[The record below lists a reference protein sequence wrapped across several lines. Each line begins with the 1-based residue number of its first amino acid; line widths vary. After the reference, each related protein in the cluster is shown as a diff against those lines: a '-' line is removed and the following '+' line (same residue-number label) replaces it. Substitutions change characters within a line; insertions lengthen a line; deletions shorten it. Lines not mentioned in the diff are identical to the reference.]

1 MTEID
6 LYQQLAEGL
15 SLGASPL
22 VPKMFKLLT
31 DENEAKLLLA
41 ASPPAPIEELAEKTG
56 LDKEEIEKM
65 IDPLFKKGLLF
76 KSVKNGV
83 TRYYRV
89 RNILQFHDA
98 TAVATDVSRE
108 FLNLLDQFMK
118 TEWIDFFNQ
127 FKQILPNP
135 VMRVVPINVALE
147 PEAQIMA
154 FEDVKQLIDG
164 AKSMAVTACSCRV
177 ISGGCGKPVEV
188 CMQFNKAADYSIERG
203 TGRKIDRKEAMD
215 ILRLSEEEGLV
226 HISTNSRS
234 LGHVICNCCEDCCMT
249 WAVDKEDITKF
260 AAPSRF
266 LASVDAELCSSC
278 ETCLDR
284 CLFEAISMD
293 GKDDI
298 AQINEEKCMG
308 CGLCMVTCPDEAISL
323 DVVRT
328 EDFVPA

>member
-1 MTEID
+1 MSEID

-22 VPKMFKLLT
+22 VAKMFKMLAN
-31 DENEAKLLLA
+31 ENEAKLLLA
-41 ASPPAPIEELAEKTG
+41 ASPPAPVEELAERTG

-76 KSVKNGV
+76 KSIKNGV

-89 RNILQFHDA
+89 RNILQFHDS

-118 TEWIDFFNQ
+118 TEWVDFFNQ
-127 FKQILPNP
+127 FKTILPNP

-154 FEDVKQLIDG
+154 FEDVKQLIDT
-164 AKSMAVTACSCRV
+164 ARNMAVTACSCRV
-177 ISGGCGKPVEV
+177 IDGSCGKPIEV
-188 CMQFNKAADYSIERG
+188 CMQFDKAADYAIERG

-226 HISTNSRS
+226 HISNNARS

-249 WAVDKEDITKF
+249 WAVDKNDIKKF

-266 LASVDAELCSSC
+266 LARVDADLCSSC
-278 ETCLDR
+278 ETCLER

-293 GKDDI
+293 GEDET
-298 AQINEEKCMG
+298 ARINEEKCMG
-308 CGLCMVTCPDEAISL
+308 CGLCLVTCPEEAVSL
-323 DVVRT
+323 DSVRP
-328 EDFVPA
+328 EDFIPS